1 MNDFLTNENQDS
13 QDSFRLRLLEAIE
26 KSRQFNGWFTDKM
39 VRSSLHGISQ
49 WLSKDSLS
57 AWVENYRK
65 GIDLMKGKKVAII
78 CAGNIPLVGFH
89 DVLTVF
95 ISGHKAVIKLSSD
108 DKWLI
113 PAFIDTLVKL
123 EPSFKEFFHFTD
135 ERLDTFDAV
144 IATGSNNTSRYF
156 EYYFRD
162 KPHLI
167 RKNRSSVAILTGNET
182 SEELEG
188 LASDI
193 FLYYGLGCRNV
204 SKVFLPEGFEM
215 DRLFKSFMPYS
226 WVMENNKYMNNYNYH
241 KTLYLM
247 NGDPLLDNEFIV
259 LKESKELHAPVGVL
273 YFEYF
278 RELDEVT
285 KYLRTQEEELQCI
298 VGLEDSLGSTQ
309 KPGLEDYADNFN
321 TLEFLVNIH

>member
-1 MNDFLTNENQDS
+1 MNDFLTNENQNS
-13 QDSFRLRLLEAIE
+13 QEAFRLRLTEAIE
-26 KSRQFNGWFTDKM
+26 KSRQFNGWFSDKM
-39 VRSSLHGISQ
+39 VRSSLYAIAQ
-49 WLSKDSLS
+49 WLSEDSLS
-57 AWVENYRK
+57 AWVENYRE

-113 PAFIDTLVKL
+113 PALIDTLVEL
-123 EPSFKEFFHFTD
+123 EPHFKEFFHFTD

-156 EYYFRD
+156 QYYFRD

-167 RKNRSSVAILTGNET
+167 RKNRSSVAILAGNET

-215 DRLFKSFMPYS
+215 DRLFKSFMAYS

-309 KPGLEDYADNFN
+309 KPRLEDYADNFN

>member
-1 MNDFLTNENQDS
+1 MNDFLTNENQNS
-13 QDSFRLRLLEAIE
+13 QEAFRLRLLEAIE
-26 KSRQFNGWFTDKM
+26 KSRQFNGWFADKM
-39 VRSSLHGISQ
+39 VRSSLHGIAQ

-57 AWVENYRK
+57 AWVENYRE

-113 PAFIDTLVKL
+113 PELIDTLVEL
-123 EPSFKEFFHFTD
+123 EPRFKEFFHFTD

-167 RKNRSSVAILTGNET
+167 RKNRSSVAILAGNET

-215 DRLFKSFMPYS
+215 DRLFKSFMACS

-298 VGLEDSLGSTQ
+298 VGLENSLGSTQ
-309 KPGLEDYADNFN
+309 KPRLEDYADNFN